1 MARFLFVTCDWI
13 RRFAVDSVGWSKL
26 MISDFN
32 SCIYVRS
39 LRHVFQIRNVH
50 GFARTNVP
58 VDERYPPVP

>member
-1 MARFLFVTCDWI
+1 M
-13 RRFAVDSVGWSKL
+13 DSAGWSKL
-26 MISDFN
+26 MISGFN

-39 LRHVFQIRNVH
+39 VRQVFQIRNGQ

>member
-1 MARFLFVTCDWI
+1 M
-13 RRFAVDSVGWSKL
+13 DSAGWSKL

-39 LRHVFQIRNVH
+39 LRLVFQIRNGH
-50 GFARTNVP
+50 GLARTNVP

>member
-1 MARFLFVTCDWI
+1 MARFLIVTCGWI
-13 RRFAVDSVGWSKL
+13 PRFAVDSAGWSKL
-26 MISDFN
+26 MISGFN

-39 LRHVFQIRNVH
+39 VRQVFQIRNGQ